1 METIGG
7 KLMEWNY
14 QGDRGPE
21 NWKTICSAFY
31 QAETESLQSPIA
43 LDDDQIKLT
52 ISEQSLAFNYH
63 KTAFETSFFNHT
75 VHLAPKTNE
84 SVNTVIFNHKKY
96 FLEDLHFHLP
106 SEHVINHESFPL
118 EFHLVHR
125 SVKNELLV
133 VAVTVLPSERPMN
146 TVFAAVDER
155 ALNPRVVERGLT
167 VPIELKRLLPKN
179 KQFYHYSGSLTTPPT
194 SGPVDWIVFRHQN
207 YMRQGL
213 LRAFK
218 RNIGKTNRPLQPIND
233 RPIYA
238 SKN

>member
-1 METIGG
+1 
-7 KLMEWNY
+7 MEWNY
-14 QGDRGPE
+14 QGDRGPD

-43 LDDDQIKLT
+43 LDDEHINLT
-52 ISEQSLAFNYH
+52 ISEQSLTFNYN

-84 SVNTVIFNHKKY
+84 KINTVTFNHKKY

-106 SEHVINHESFPL
+106 SEHEINQESFPL

-125 SVKNELLV
+125 SVINELLV

-146 TVFAAVDER
+146 TVLAAVDER
-155 ALNPRVVERGLT
+155 ALNPRVVKRGLT
-167 VPIELKRLLPKN
+167 VPIELERMLPEN
-179 KQFYHYSGSLTTPPT
+179 KQFYHYTGSLTTPPT

-213 LRAFK
+213 LQAFK
-218 RNIGKTNRPLQPIND
+218 RSVGKTNRPLQPIMD
-233 RPIYA
+233 RPVYL